1 MKNSKNKWMAMGM
14 LWLVGAVVLAGMA
27 SCGRPA
33 APAEA
38 AAPAMAVETWTVTS
52 SLRDVVEEVVG
63 TVRTKTRAV
72 VEAKVSGRIA
82 KLPVV
87 LGQAVKAG
95 DVLAEIDAQEIRARY
110 EQAKAQRD
118 QAVRDLERAT
128 TLMKR
133 QVSSR
138 QEFDAA
144 EAKFRVA
151 EASLSE
157 AQTMLSYARV
167 TSPFDGVVARK
178 LAEVGDLAA
187 PGKPLLE
194 VEDRGTLRFE
204 ADVPEALIGGVS
216 SGQKIDVTIP
226 TAKKSLTAEVVEVS
240 PTADAASRTYFIK
253 LDLPADAALRA
264 GQFGRAAIPV
274 GTADSI
280 RIPAAAVVQRGQ
292 IELVFVSRDGVAGL
306 RLVRTGKRIGS
317 EVEILAG
324 LEAGESVI
332 TTGAAGLVDG
342 QPVRE
347 GK

>member
-1 MKNSKNKWMAMGM
+1 MKNSKNRWMAMGS
-14 LWLVGAVVLAGMA
+14 WLLGAVVLVGMA
-27 SCGRPA
+27 SCGRPV
-33 APAEA
+33 PAEA
-38 AAPAMAVETWTVTS
+38 EVPAAAVETWTVTS
-52 SLRDVVEEVVG
+52 NPRDVVEEVVG

-87 LGQAVKAG
+87 LGQTVKAG

-118 QAVRDLERAT
+118 QAERDLERAT

-144 EAKFRVA
+144 EARFRVA
-151 EASLSE
+151 EGALSE

-167 TSPFDGVVARK
+167 TAPFDGVVARK

-226 TAKKSLTAEVVEVS
+226 SAKKTLVGEVVEVS

-280 RIPAAAVVQRGQ
+280 RIPASAVVERGQ
-292 IELVFVSRDGVAGL
+292 IELVFVNREGAAIL

-332 TTGAAGLVDG
+332 TTGAGALVDG